1 MAKPRLL
8 KVFIVSLSLL
18 LLSGCDVAPTSSQ
31 SPDKENNSSSGFAG
45 LGASNQGY
53 AQASTENTLSFPLD
67 HGPHPDFRIEWW
79 YLTANLV
86 DEQDQ
91 PLGLQWTLFRQAQ
104 QPPTT
109 KPKPTAAWDAQQ
121 LWMAH
126 IALSR
131 GKQHRV
137 AERFARGSNQ
147 VNSESQAGVITQPF
161 RAWLDNWQLNS
172 LNAFAN
178 ADALDHLLL
187 SAQATDKQGSF
198 GYKIELT
205 AEGPLVYHGVAGF
218 SQKSADGQG
227 SMYYS
232 QPFYRVT
239 GEVMLNDETIK
250 VSGQAWLDREWSSQ
264 LLDAHQTGWDWFSL
278 HLNSGARLM
287 AFRLRG
293 GGNHNTDYISGS
305 WITPDGQ
312 LQPLNASDITLEP
325 LDWAKVDGHNV
336 PIRWRLTLVEQDL
349 TLIVT
354 APETNR
360 WMDTSVPY
368 WEGAVNVTD
377 ANTEQ
382 PIGQGY
388 LEMTGY

>member
-1 MAKPRLL
+1 MTYRLIIL
-8 KVFIVSLSLL
+8 ILSLL
-18 LLSGCDVAPTSSQ
+18 FLSGCDSAPP
-31 SPDKENNSSSGFAG
+31 SPPAQEDNSNSGFAG
-45 LGASNQGY
+45 LGASHQGY
-53 AQASTENTLSFPLD
+53 AQASSKSTLSFPLD

-86 DEQDQ
+86 DEQGQ

-104 QPPTT
+104 QPPTA
-109 KPKPTAAWDAQQ
+109 KPPPTAPWDAQQ

-126 IALSR
+126 LALSR
-131 GKQHRV
+131 GEQHRV
-137 AERFARGSNQ
+137 AERFARGASQ
-147 VNSESQAGVITQPF
+147 VNSQSQAGAIAQPF
-161 RAWLDNWQLNS
+161 RAWLDNWQLTS
-172 LNAFAN
+172 LNASAH

-187 SAQATDKQGSF
+187 SAQATDQQGSF
-198 GYKIELT
+198 GYQLELT
-205 AEGPLVYHGVAGF
+205 AEGPLVHHGVAGF

-232 QPFYRVT
+232 QPFYRVS
-239 GEVMLNDETIK
+239 GEVRLDNETIK

-278 HLNSGARLM
+278 HLNSGKRLM

-293 GGNHNTDYISGS
+293 GGKHNTDYISGS
-305 WITPDGQ
+305 WITSDGK
-312 LQPLNASDITLEP
+312 LQPLSAADITLEP
-325 LDWAKVDGHNV
+325 LDWAKVNDHKL
-336 PIRWRLTLVEQDL
+336 PIRWRLTLAEQDV

-354 APETNR
+354 APEANR

-368 WEGAVNVTD
+368 WEGAVNVID
-377 ANTEQ
+377 AKTEQ

>member
-1 MAKPRLL
+1 MAKLTVL
-8 KVFIVSLSLL
+8 VLSLL
-18 LLSGCDVAPTSSQ
+18 LLSGCDSAPTSSQ
-31 SPDKENNSSSGFAG
+31 PLEKENNSSSGFAG

-53 AQASTENTLSFPLD
+53 AQASTENTLSFPID

-86 DEQDQ
+86 DEHEQ

-104 QPPTT
+104 QPPTA
-109 KPKPTAAWDAQQ
+109 KPEPAATWDAQQ

-137 AERFARGSNQ
+137 AERFARGPNKA
-147 VNSESQAGVITQPF
+147 NSESQAGVIAQPF

-172 LNAFAN
+172 LNSSAN

-198 GYKIELT
+198 GYEIKLT
-205 AEGPLVYHGVAGF
+205 AEGPLVHHGVAGF

-232 QPFYRVT
+232 QPFYRVN

-278 HLNSGARLM
+278 HFNNGARLM

-293 GGNHNTDYISGS
+293 GGNNNTDYISGS
-305 WITPDGQ
+305 WITPNGQ
-312 LQPLNASDITLEP
+312 LQPLGASDITLAP

-336 PIRWRLTLVEQDL
+336 PIRWRLTFAEQGL

-377 ANTEQ
+377 AQTEQ